1 MDVRRIVAAA
11 VFSGAPS
18 TVWALAARQDVLEST
33 RAAGTLL
40 GKATVV
46 RGALAHTAISAFW
59 GAVIQRTTRTRLQGA
74 AAGLAIAAL
83 DLGVIGRRYPAVRAL
98 PALPQVADHV
108 AFGVI
113 ASGASARRG

>member
-1 MDVRRIVAAA
+1 VNVRPIVAAA
-11 VFSGAPS
+11 VLSGAPS
-18 TVWALAARQDVLEST
+18 TAWALLTGQDVLAST

-40 GKATVV
+40 GAPSVV
-46 RGALAHTAISAFW
+46 RGLAAHVAISAVW
-59 GAVIQRTTRTRLQGA
+59 GAVLQRTTRTRPQGA
-74 AAGLAIAAL
+74 VAGLAIAAL
-83 DLGVIGRRYPAVRAL
+83 DLGVIGRRYPAIRRL